1 MQSMS
6 GLHFQVAVEKAY
18 SLQLRPQTGRDL
30 SPGQKNGIQQIILLS
45 GVPSGKASS
54 VKMRFKVSYQ
64 LNGQPYEEQGTVPS
78 LGIA

>member
-1 MQSMS
+1 MQKIS

-18 SLQLRPQTGRDL
+18 SLHLRPQTGRDL
-30 SPGQKNGIQQIILLS
+30 SPGQKNGVQQEILLS
-45 GVPSGKASS
+45 GVPPGKGDS

-64 LNGQPYEEQGTVPS
+64 LDSKPLEEQGTVPS